1 MGITCG
7 LAGSGLPLGVTGGLE
22 EGPRLTPGS
31 DGPSFPAQHEPAWS
45 LDPGGVCVCVCVCVK
60 GGTQAHPFRIL
71 SLLEPGNLRP
81 GGGGWLRRGTQARGS
96 SEEESRCPE
105 WSEPLG
111 GFKRN
116 LEVLGGQRA
125 GLLEAFCSYL

>member
-1 MGITCG
+1 M
-7 LAGSGLPLGVTGGLE
+7 
-22 EGPRLTPGS
+22 
-31 DGPSFPAQHEPAWS
+31 
-45 LDPGGVCVCVCVCVK
+45 K
-60 GGTQAHPFRIL
+60 GGTQARPSRIL

-81 GGGGWLRRGTQARGS
+81 VVGGGGWLRRGTQARGS
-96 SEEESRCPE
+96 SEEESRCSE

-116 LEVLGGQRA
+116 LEVLGGRRA